1 MSKTTLFNVYNVVS
15 TGMELE
21 QRVDLA
27 LHEAQNKARSGRD
40 YSQELAECL
49 AALKDFSDYN
59 ERGMDEMERNALSK
73 GDELFTAE
81 IINPMRSYLQRKEE
95 SVREEIRRL
104 QMGR

>member
-1 MSKTTLFNVYNVVS
+1 MSKTTLFDVSNVVS

-27 LHEAQNKARSGRD
+27 LYEAQSKSRSGRD

-49 AALKDFSDYN
+49 STLKDFLDYN
-59 ERGMDEMERNALSK
+59 ERVLDEMERNALSN
-73 GDELFTAE
+73 GNELFIAE
-81 IINPMRSYLQRKEE
+81 IINSMRSDLQRKEE